1 MTAERFCLV
10 VGLDTSEYAEIVLE
24 HAIDQAARH
33 EDVDLH
39 IVTVT
44 KREGDL
50 GELKH
55 QLADLVEP
63 ALETLHGRPWRAHV
77 HVRAGDPA
85 NEIANLAAD
94 VRANMIVVGRFGLHR
109 GKLGRVAANVIAKAP
124 CPTLV
129 VGIVDQSPQL
139 DVQCPKCVAVR
150 AATDGERWFCD
161 EHSAPDRELPLT
173 AFARST
179 TFTDGGL
186 MW

>member
-1 MTAERFCLV
+1 MTAEHFCLV

-39 IVTVT
+39 VVTVT

-50 GELKH
+50 DELKH
-55 QLADLVEP
+55 QLADLIEP

-94 VRANMIVVGRFGLHR
+94 VRANMIVVGRFGVRR
-109 GKLGRVAANVIAKAP
+109 GKLGRVAAEVIAKAP

-129 VGIVDQSPQL
+129 VGIVDQSPQV

-173 AFARST
+173 AFASST